1 MDPKL
6 LYWTGAFLNMG
17 VIVGLAAWGV
27 RARRRG
33 AMALH
38 RRNMLAAI
46 SLVLLFVVSYL
57 FKLALLGRE
66 DLAVWASADL
76 WTLRI
81 HELCVLVMVVAGGVA
96 AWRGRRL
103 STTRNTTLS
112 PDDPPAPARLADGHR
127 HAGWTAVAAVVLG
140 FLTAGLV
147 LAGMYRRA
155 GLV

>member
-6 LYWTGAFLNMG
+6 LYWTGALLNMG

-66 DLAVWASADL
+66 DLAAWASASIR
-76 WTLRI
+76 TLI
-81 HELCVLVMVVAGGVA
+81 PATM
-96 AWRGRRL
+96 
-103 STTRNTTLS
+103 SPPTTIR
-112 PDDPPAPARLADGHR
+112 
-127 HAGWTAVAAVVLG
+127 
-140 FLTAGLV
+140 
-147 LAGMYRRA
+147 
-155 GLV
+155 